1 MITKFRINS
10 LSLLLI
16 LSGFLSSQTL
26 FSQQVSCD
34 TITNLSNPN
43 CKEAVYKTP
52 NGKFYKVK
60 FVDDPFDNVQAE
72 NVLAISNCLDSTFAG
87 TARKAAKTSIV
98 NAKIEDFATVSA
110 HLKALAKDAIVRAK
124 LTSSSLR
131 IAEEKHYVRLLK
143 DTYLYA
149 FKKES
154 DNDYHVI
161 IGDNKNVKKATFFNV
176 EISGL
181 SNANVKTFTAVRAAF
196 EKQFVRVCSSGYVIF
211 AQNPIKIQ
219 IEGSTFFDVDH
230 KPGQIGPVG
239 FQPATNW
246 EIHPIS
252 KITFLQ

>member
-1 MITKFRINS
+1 MMTKFRINS
-10 LSLLLI
+10 LNLLLT
-16 LSGFLSSQTL
+16 LLGFLSSQTL

-60 FVDDPFDNVQAE
+60 FVDDPFDNAASEDVMKVA
-72 NVLAISNCLDSTFAG
+72 NCLDSTFAG

-110 HLKALAKDAIVRAK
+110 LLKALAKDATVRAK
-124 LTSSSLR
+124 LTSSSPR

-149 FKKES
+149 FKKEG
-154 DNDYHVI
+154 DNDYHLI
-161 IGDNKNVKKATFFNV
+161 IGDHKDRKKATFFNV

-181 SNANVKTFTAVRAAF
+181 PNSNNKTFTTVRATF
-196 EKQFVRVCSSGYVIF
+196 EKQFVQVCSSGYVVF

>member
-1 MITKFRINS
+1 MITKIFIQP

-16 LSGFLSSQTL
+16 LLGFLSSQTL
-26 FSQQVSCD
+26 LSQQISCD

-43 CKEAVYKTP
+43 CKEAVYKSP
-52 NGKFYKVK
+52 NGKFYKV
-60 FVDDPFDNVQAE
+60 
-72 NVLAISNCLDSTFAG
+72 
-87 TARKAAKTSIV
+87 
-98 NAKIEDFATVSA
+98 
-110 HLKALAKDAIVRAK
+110 KALAKDAIVRAK
-124 LTSSSLR
+124 LTSSSPR

-181 SNANVKTFTAVRAAF
+181 PNSNNKTFTAVRAAF
-196 EKQFVRVCSSGYVIF
+196 EKQFVQVCSSGYVIF

-239 FQPATNW
+239 FQPTTNW